1 MTKTKEITTKAGV
14 KFVLK
19 DSITYGDHLD
29 LKDVYLESEGKSTK
43 ELSREA
49 DKKGIELVVVSIDGK
64 TENIFEEFKK
74 LNYSDIAEVNTEI
87 KGILNPK
94 KE

>member
-1 MTKTKEITTKAGV
+1 MTNTKEIVSKAGT

-29 LKDVYLESEGKSTK
+29 IKEIYLLDQTPA
-43 ELSREA
+43 ELARQA
-49 DKKGIELVVVSIDGK
+49 DKKGIELVLVSIDGK
-64 TENIFEEFKK
+64 TENLYEEFKK
-74 LNYSDIAEVNTEI
+74 LPYSDVSEIVVEI
-87 KGILNPK
+87 KNRLSPK